1 MNLLKFRIILH
12 MNIYFIMYA
21 KYASFLIIMV
31 CHNDMPDPQTLPYIS
46 MVNVANVSLQ
56 VAYLILKQCKLQ

>member
-1 MNLLKFRIILH
+1 
-12 MNIYFIMYA
+12 MYA

>member
-12 MNIYFIMYA
+12 MNIYFIMYV

-31 CHNDMPDPQTLPYIS
+31 CHNDMSDPQSITMY
-46 MVNVANVSLQ
+46 
-56 VAYLILKQCKLQ
+56 

>member
-1 MNLLKFRIILH
+1 
-12 MNIYFIMYA
+12 MYA

-31 CHNDMPDPQTLPYIS
+31 YHNDMVILKALPSTS
-46 MVNVANVSLQ
+46 MVNVGNVSLQ